1 MPITLLNTNGTGG
14 ISFINSTNT
23 GRISF
28 TSVIPSIV
36 TSSLWLNLDAGNP
49 ASYPGTGNTWTD
61 LSDTGH
67 NFTKSAGT
75 YVASPIKCFS
85 GGSFTATNFFGD
97 DLTVQAWINTTSVGN
112 NNNHYGYMQIISAE
126 TLGNSNDFG
135 FGVNQSAKLG
145 FGAGPSDATVATVAS
160 VNTGTWTNVAVTRT
174 KSTGGVRLYINGI
187 LNRTGSSNSGNTLN
201 AATNVTIGG
210 GADQSKTWIGLMNN
224 ILSYS
229 TVLSDASIL
238 QNYYAQY
245 STYYS
250 VI

>member
-14 ISFINSTNT
+14 ISFINNSNA
-23 GRISF
+23 GRINLS
-28 TSVIPSIV
+28 TIIPSIV

-49 ASYPGTGNTWTD
+49 SSYPGTGNTWTD
-61 LSDTGH
+61 LSGTGH

-85 GGSFTATNFFGD
+85 GGYFTATNFYGD
-97 DLTVQAWINTTSVGN
+97 DFTIQAWINTTSVGN
-112 NNNHYGYMQIISAE
+112 NSNHYGYMQIVSAE

-145 FGAGPSDATVATVAS
+145 FGAGPSDAAVATVLS
-160 VNTGTWTNVAVTRT
+160 VNTGTWVNVAVTRT
-174 KSTGGVRLYINGI
+174 KSTGGVKLYINGV
-187 LNRTGSSNSGNTLN
+187 LNRTGTSNSGNSLN

-210 GADQSKTWIGLMNN
+210 GADQSKTWVGLMNN
-224 ILSYS
+224 ILSYNV
-229 TVLSDASIL
+229 VLSDANIL

-245 STYYS
+245 LTYYA
-250 VI
+250 VT